1 MQKVDNYPLFKQ
13 LFLLGKKVVLF
24 PEIGRV
30 KFFLSPTRP
39 HKSNAYEYIYIYIY
53 IFVLKNKHTNKNIST
68 QQIYS
73 YKFTFFPFKQK
84 NVGHFPT
91 KKSALRVVF

>member
-53 IFVLKNKHTNKNIST
+53 FCIKKQTHKQKYFHPANLLV
-68 QQIYS
+68 QIYVFS
-73 YKFTFFPFKQK
+73 LQ
-84 NVGHFPT
+84 T
-91 KKSALRVVF
+91 KKRRAFSNKEKCS

>member
-30 KFFLSPTRP
+30 KFFLSPTSP
-39 HKSNAYEYIYIYIY
+39 HKSNAYEYIYIYIFLY
-53 IFVLKNKHTNKNIST
+53 
-68 QQIYS
+68 
-73 YKFTFFPFKQK
+73 
-84 NVGHFPT
+84 
-91 KKSALRVVF
+91 

>member
-53 IFVLKNKHTNKNIST
+53 ICIKKQTHKQKYFHPANLLV
-68 QQIYS
+68 QIYVFS
-73 YKFTFFPFKQK
+73 LQ
-84 NVGHFPT
+84 T
-91 KKSALRVVF
+91 KKRRAFSNKEKCS

>member
-13 LFLLGKKVVLF
+13 LFLLSKKVVLF

-39 HKSNAYEYIYIYIY
+39 LKSNVYDIMY
-53 IFVLKNKHTNKNIST
+53 FLFQKKHA
-68 QQIYS
+68 Q
-73 YKFTFFPFKQK
+73 
-84 NVGHFPT
+84 T
-91 KKSALRVVF
+91 KKFPLAKLFVRVSVFSLQTITDRALCFSTKKTVVRVVF

>member
-30 KFFLSPTRP
+30 KFFLSPTSP
-39 HKSNAYEYIYIYIY
+39 HKSNAYEYIYIYFCIKKQTHKQKS
-53 IFVLKNKHTNKNIST
+53 FHPANLLV
-68 QQIYS
+68 QIYV
-73 YKFTFFPFKQK
+73 FFLQ
-84 NVGHFPT
+84 T
-91 KKSALRVVF
+91 KKRRAFSNKEKCS

>member
-53 IFVLKNKHTNKNIST
+53 IFL
-68 QQIYS
+68 Y
-73 YKFTFFPFKQK
+73 
-84 NVGHFPT
+84 
-91 KKSALRVVF
+91 

>member
-39 HKSNAYEYIYIYIY
+39 LKSNVYDIMY
-53 IFVLKNKHTNKNIST
+53 FLFQKNMH
-68 QQIYS
+68 
-73 YKFTFFPFKQK
+73 KQK
-84 NVGHFPT
+84 NFH
-91 KKSALRVVF
+91 